1 MKLGENDNAA
11 NPGPEAGNAGQGSSS
26 PFVKR
31 ALALEKELKEARE
44 QLARRQH
51 HRSGLRWSDGNLLQR
66 EEEEGWL
73 TTYLDMMTLL
83 LVLLLVMLAF
93 SGGGVVKELRE
104 RTGTTLPAGDG
115 LLPESAGLLPPPLA
129 QSGQTGIDPT
139 QGLALEGLDDD
150 IQVLVNER
158 SVSLRI
164 NSEILFDSAQADLSL
179 EGLSVLRQLIP
190 VIRDSKHLVAVEG
203 HTDAIPI
210 RSIYFP
216 SNWEL
221 SSARAGSVVRYLEAN
236 GIESARLRAVGY
248 ANTRPL
254 ATNDTAEGRS
264 QNRRVELVLE
274 MPENGVKNSAE
285 PTDTTADQDSGA
297 PAATDEGN
305 ASSGNAVEPVQQG
318 S

>member
-11 NPGPEAGNAGQGSSS
+11 NPAPEAGNAGQGSSS

-51 HRSGLRWSDGNLLQR
+51 HRSGLRWSNGDLLQR

-93 SGGGVVKELRE
+93 AGGGIVKEMRE
-104 RTGTTLPAGDG
+104 GAGTAQLSGYG

-129 QSGQTGIDPT
+129 QQGETGVDPT

-164 NSEILFDSAQADLSL
+164 NSEILFASAQADLSL

-190 VIRDSKHLVAVEG
+190 VIRNSQHLVAVEG

-210 RSIYFP
+210 RSTYFP

-236 GIESARLRAVGY
+236 GIDSARLRAVGY

-254 ATNDTAEGRS
+254 AGNDTAEGRS

-274 MPENGVKNSAE
+274 MPENGGK
-285 PTDTTADQDSGA
+285 DTATPPIADPGN
-297 PAATDEGN
+297 PAQ
-305 ASSGNAVEPVQQG
+305 ASQANETGKNAVGTEED

>member
-1 MKLGENDNAA
+1 MKLGENDNSA
-11 NPGPEAGNAGQGSSS
+11 NPGPDAGNTGQGASS

-51 HRSGLRWSDGNLLQR
+51 HRSGLRWANGDLLQR

-129 QSGQTGIDPT
+129 QPRETGVDPT

-190 VIRDSKHLVAVEG
+190 VIRNSKHLVAVEG

-210 RSIYFP
+210 RSTYFP

-236 GIESARLRAVGY
+236 GIDSARLRAVGY

-254 ATNDTAEGRS
+254 AGNDTAEGRS

-274 MPENGVKNSAE
+274 MPENGETGAAD
-285 PTDTTADQDSGA
+285 PAAATADETSTNTGA
-297 PAATDEGN
+297 TRTD
-305 ASSGNAVEPVQQG
+305 QG